1 MGALVPEEA
10 GAESRQRTWVWPALL
25 VGSILAL
32 IAVLSFAGG
41 IIAEREFFSAGA
53 LRESGNTDASS
64 TDAAFPRQAEIR
76 SLLEDEYFFIPA
88 SPEAQATFWAQAD
101 QAAIQGMAAAAATP
115 AATLAEYQQELDYG
129 AAQGL
134 MDAMPDDYT
143 VFLEPLEGAPLREEL
158 AGEYEGIGVWV
169 EHPEGRYTITSPI
182 AGSPADRAGLQP
194 RDVIVAADGTR
205 LEGLENDAAM
215 SLIRGP
221 AGTSVTLTIER
232 DGMAPFDVEVEREAI
247 IIPAVVYET
256 VADGAIAHITVAIFG
271 DNTTEELDA
280 ALKQAKEDGVSGII
294 LDLRGNGGGW
304 VTSAQEMI
312 GRFVPADKGPAL
324 YQDAHVNQ
332 EDDLEA
338 EPIEGGGEDT
348 FETPLV
354 VLTDGGT
361 ASAAEIVSGAIH
373 DYKRGTL
380 VGDATFGKGLVQ
392 RVHDFD
398 DGSSARITFARWLTP
413 NKTPIPDDGIKPDI
427 AVPFIPGIERDLQL
441 DTAIALLQGDPLPA
455 IPAATPVASPMATPV
470 ASPAATPLP

>member
-1 MGALVPEEA
+1 MSAPGSEDA
-10 GAESRQRTWVWPALL
+10 GAPPQQRAWVWTALL

-53 LRESGNTDASS
+53 LRGADRDDAASV
-64 TDAAFPRQAEIR
+64 DAAFPRQAEVR
-76 SLLEDEYFFIPA
+76 SLLESEYFFIPA

-101 QAAIQGMAAAAATP
+101 QAAIQGMAIAAATP
-115 AATLAEYQQELDYG
+115 AATLAEYQTELDYG
-129 AAQGL
+129 AAQG
-134 MDAMPDDYT
+134 MMAAMPDDYT

-194 RDVIVAADGTR
+194 RDVIVAADGTK

-232 DGMAPFDVEVEREAI
+232 EGTEPFDVDVTREAI
-247 IIPAVVYET
+247 VIPAVVYET
-256 VADGAIAHITVAIFG
+256 VADGTIANITVAIFG
-271 DNTTEELDA
+271 DNTTKELDA
-280 ALKQAKEDGVSGII
+280 ALKQAKDAGVTGII

-312 GRFVPADKGPAL
+312 GRFVPSDRGPAL
-324 YQDAHVNQ
+324 YQDAHLNE

-348 FETPLV
+348 FEIPLV

-361 ASAAEIVSGAIH
+361 ASAAEIVSGAIR
-373 DYKRGTL
+373 DYERGTL
-380 VGDATFGKGLVQ
+380 VGMPTFGKGLVQ

-427 AVPFIPGIERDLQL
+427 EVPFIPGIERDLQL
-441 DTAIALLQGDPLPA
+441 DTAIAVLRDEPLPA
-455 IPAATPVASPMATPV
+455 IPAATPVASPVATPV
-470 ASPAATPLP
+470 ASTASTPEP

>member
-1 MGALVPEEA
+1 
-10 GAESRQRTWVWPALL
+10 VWPALL

-41 IIAEREFFSAGA
+41 IIAEREFFSTGA
-53 LRESGNTDASS
+53 LRGADVEGASS
-64 TDAAFPRQAEIR
+64 ADSAFPRQAEVR
-76 SLLEDEYFFIPA
+76 SLLEDEYFFLPA

-101 QAAIQGMAAAAATP
+101 HAAIQGMVIAAATP
-115 AATLAEYQQELDYG
+115 AATLDEFQQELDYG
-129 AAQGL
+129 AAQG
-134 MDAMPDDYT
+134 MMAAMPDDYT

-158 AGEYEGIGVWV
+158 AGEYEGIGVFV
-169 EHPEGRYTITSPI
+169 EHPEGRFTITSPI

-194 RDVIVAADGTR
+194 RDVIVAADGTE

-232 DGMAPFDVEVEREAI
+232 EGTAPFDVEVKREAI
-247 IIPAVVYET
+247 TIPAVVYET
-256 VADGAIAHITVAIFG
+256 VADGTLAHITVSIFG

-280 ALKQAKEDGVSGII
+280 ALKKAKEAGVSGII

-312 GRFVPADKGPAL
+312 GRFVPSDNGPAL
-324 YQDAHVNQ
+324 YQDAHLNQ

-361 ASAAEIVSGAIH
+361 ASAAEIVAGAIH
-373 DYKRGTL
+373 DYERGTL
-380 VGDATFGKGLVQ
+380 VGEPTFGKGLVQ

-413 NKTPIPDDGIKPDI
+413 SKMPIPDDGIRPDI
-427 AVPFIPGIERDLQL
+427 DVPFVPDIERDLQL
-441 DTAIALLQGDPLPA
+441 DTAVALLQGEALPA
-455 IPAATPVASPMATPV
+455 IPAATPVTTPLASPV
-470 ASPAATPLP
+470 ATPLP

>member
-1 MGALVPEEA
+1 MGALVPEESQPA
-10 GAESRQRTWVWPALL
+10 SPQRTWVWPALL

-41 IIAEREFFSAGA
+41 IIAEREFFSAA
-53 LRESGNTDASS
+53 LRGPDASTSAS
-64 TDAAFPRQAEIR
+64 TEAAFPRQAEVR
-76 SLLEDEYFFIPA
+76 SLLESEYFFVPA

-101 QAAIQGMAAAAATP
+101 QAAMQGMAIAAATP
-115 AATLAEYQQELDYG
+115 AASLAEYQQELDYG
-129 AAQGL
+129 AAQG
-134 MDAMPDDYT
+134 MMASMPDDYT

-169 EHPEGRYTITSPI
+169 EHPEGRFTIVSPI
-182 AGSPADRAGLQP
+182 SGSPADRAGLLP
-194 RDVIVAADGTR
+194 GDVIVAADGTK

-221 AGTSVTLTIER
+221 AGTSVNLSIER
-232 DGMAPFDVEVEREAI
+232 EGTAPFDVEVKREEI

-256 VADGAIAHITVAIFG
+256 VAEGTIAHITVAIFG
-271 DNTTEELDA
+271 DNTTKELDA
-280 ALKQAKEDGVSGII
+280 ALKRAKEDGVSGII

-324 YQDAHVNQ
+324 YQDAHLNQ

-361 ASAAEIVSGAIH
+361 ASAAEIVSGAIR
-373 DYKRGTL
+373 DYGRGKL
-380 VGDATFGKGLVQ
+380 VGEPTFGKGLVQ

-413 NKTPIPDDGIKPDI
+413 NKTPIPEDGIKPDI
-427 AVPFIPGIERDLQL
+427 VMPFVP
-441 DTAIALLQGDPLPA
+441 
-455 IPAATPVASPMATPV
+455 
-470 ASPAATPLP
+470 

>member
-1 MGALVPEEA
+1 MGALVPEEPQTP
-10 GAESRQRTWVWPALL
+10 SRRTWVWPALL
-25 VGSILAL
+25 VGSIAAL

-41 IIAEREFFSAGA
+41 IIAEREVFSVGA
-53 LRESGNTDASS
+53 LRGSEGTDSAT
-64 TDAAFPRQAEIR
+64 TDAAFPRQAEVR
-76 SLLEDEYFFIPA
+76 SLLEDEYFFVPA

-101 QAAIQGMAAAAATP
+101 QAAMQGMATAAATP
-115 AATLAEYQQELDYG
+115 AATLADYQQELDYG
-129 AAQGL
+129 AAEG
-134 MDAMPDDYT
+134 MMASMPDDYT

-169 EHPEGRYTITSPI
+169 EHPEGRFTIVSPI

-194 RDVIVAADGTR
+194 QDVIVAADGTK

-232 DGMAPFDVEVEREAI
+232 KGVAPFDVEVKRESI
-247 IIPAVVYET
+247 TIPAVVYET
-256 VADGAIAHITVAIFG
+256 VADGTIAHITVAIFG
-271 DNTTEELDA
+271 DNTTKELDA
-280 ALKQAKEDGVSGII
+280 ALKRAKDDGVSGII

-324 YQDAHVNQ
+324 YQDAHLNQ
-332 EDDLEA
+332 EDDLES

-361 ASAAEIVSGAIH
+361 ASAAEIVSGAIR
-373 DYKRGTL
+373 DYERGTL
-380 VGDATFGKGLVQ
+380 VGEPTFGKGLVQ

-413 NKTPIPDDGIKPDI
+413 NKTPIPSDGIKPDVE
-427 AVPFIPGIERDLQL
+427 VPFIPDIERDLQL
-441 DTAIALLQGDPLPA
+441 DTAIALLQGAPLPA
-455 IPAATPVASPMATPV
+455 VPAATPVGTPAATPMATP
-470 ASPAATPLP
+470 LP

>member
-1 MGALVPEEA
+1 MGEPVPEEPETPA
-10 GAESRQRTWVWPALL
+10 QRTWIWPALL
-25 VGSILAL
+25 VGSIAAL

-41 IIAEREFFSAGA
+41 IIAEREFFSIGA
-53 LRESGNTDASS
+53 LRGADGADVAT
-64 TDAAFPRQAEIR
+64 TGAAFPRQAEVR
-76 SLLEDEYFFIPA
+76 SLLESEYFFVPA

-101 QAAIQGMAAAAATP
+101 QAAMQGMAIAAATP
-115 AATLAEYQQELDYG
+115 AATLADYQQELDYG
-129 AAQGL
+129 AAQG
-134 MDAMPDDYT
+134 MMAAMPDDYT

-169 EHPEGRYTITSPI
+169 EHPEGRFTITSPI

-194 RDVIVAADGTR
+194 RDVIVAADGTK

-221 AGTSVTLTIER
+221 AGTSVTLTIDRE
-232 DGMAPFDVEVEREAI
+232 GAEPFDVDVTREAI

-256 VADGAIAHITVAIFG
+256 VADGALAHITVSIFG

-280 ALKQAKEDGVSGII
+280 ALKKAKEDGVSGII

-312 GRFVPADKGPAL
+312 GRFVPADKGPSL
-324 YQDAHVNQ
+324 YQDAHLNQ

-354 VLTDGGT
+354 ILTDGGT
-361 ASAAEIVSGAIH
+361 ASAAEIVSGAIR
-373 DYKRGTL
+373 DYDRGTL
-380 VGDATFGKGLVQ
+380 VGESTFGKGLVQ

-413 NKTPIPDDGIKPDI
+413 NKTPIPDDGINPDI
-427 AVPFIPGIERDLQL
+427 EVPFIPDIERDLQL
-441 DTAIALLQGDPLPA
+441 DTAVALLQGEPLPA
-455 IPAATPVASPMATPV
+455 IPAATPVASPIASPLATPI
-470 ASPAATPLP
+470 P